1 MIKHKRFVYPFE
13 QIIICLFY
21 ITMETHPQQN
31 VQEINKRKS
40 VDNFIISFKIVTIV
54 LSRTDYVI
62 RFPEV

>member
-31 VQEINKRKS
+31 VQEINKRNERKKGE
-40 VDNFIISFKIVTIV
+40 NKT
-54 LSRTDYVI
+54 
-62 RFPEV
+62 